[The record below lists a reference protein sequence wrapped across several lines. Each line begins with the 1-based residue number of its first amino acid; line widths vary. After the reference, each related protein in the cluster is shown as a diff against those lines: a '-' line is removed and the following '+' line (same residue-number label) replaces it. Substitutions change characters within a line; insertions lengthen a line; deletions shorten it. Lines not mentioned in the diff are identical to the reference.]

1 MTKSGSKYELRNLL
15 EHMEQNKYSPRTK
28 EPLTRTDITPDVVLQ
43 REIFKKVSGIEN
55 TKEVLEK
62 ILL

>member
-1 MTKSGSKYELRNLL
+1 MTKSGNKYELRNLL
-15 EHMEQNKYSPRTK
+15 EHIETSKTSPRTGNTI
-28 EPLTRTDITPDVVLQ
+28 TRSDITPDVVLQ